1 MASKTFKLGE
11 VCRGGVI
18 TAEASK
24 GKVTIIAKDWDYSV
38 GSRKSSDQSNAK
50 EWDRLEVFTSSNN
63 AERELNNYLHDLTSS
78 YYAEQVMDW
87 IKSNTIFT
95 QNDW

>member
-1 MASKTFKLGE
+1 MATKTFKIGE
-11 VCRGGVI
+11 SCKGGVI
-18 TAEASK
+18 TVEASK
-24 GKVTIIAKDWDYSV
+24 KTVTVIAKDWDYST
-38 GSRKSSDQSNAK
+38 GSRKSSNQSNAK
-50 EWDRLEVFTSSNN
+50 EFDRLEVFTSSNN
-63 AERELNNYLHDLTSS
+63 AERELNNYLHDLTTS